1 MQNKVDYIL
10 ALEIAGQIPEG
21 KKILGQWNEF
31 IIMVNLSLDS
41 SPWIQS
47 LSSAA
52 GAACRLPVVQRSSV
66 APALTA

>member
-52 GAACRLPVVQRSSV
+52 GGACRLPVVQRSSA